1 MIHTYQGHRHQH
13 HHQDQT
19 VITDRLLGAA
29 AKTKLRNQQWK
40 DWRHSLDDLYDGPK
54 LGVSYPE
61 PKFEGYMIK
70 DWHTPLMQPERGITR
85 ISYPAGMEYLRD
97 AQEGKISAATAIAIS
112 NMRANDAIMEKMLE
126 TTTFSGSKYF
136 LIPVSIMMAFMIP
149 LLIKGISLF
158 FK

>member
-1 MIHTYQGHRHQH
+1 MMAVIYQGCRHQH
-13 HHQDQT
+13 HHQLGEVIDMNQIQQT
-19 VITDRLLGAA
+19 KSRIQCEG
-29 AKTKLRNQQWK
+29 
-40 DWRHSLDDLYDGPK
+40 WRHSLDNLYDGPK

-70 DWHTPLMQPERGITR
+70 DWHAPLMLPENTALTR

-97 AQEGKISAATAIAIS
+97 AQEGKISQATAIAIS

-136 LIPVSIMMAFMIP
+136 LIPIGVMLAFTIP
-149 LLIKGISLF
+149 LLVKGISLF